1 MILYYL
7 THVVSPPVLPNLQ
20 TIPNRGALSLE
31 DLECEGCNIYFSRD
45 ANGWT
50 SMNGESVGELIK
62 GFFNFFAF
70 EWHFKNNV
78 ISIRSP
84 NGMLT
89 KEAKGWT
96 TLVPP
101 SLSPFLLSLNLNL
114 LLYHLG

>member
-7 THVVSPPVLPNLQ
+7 THIVTPPVLPNLQ
-20 TIPNRGALSLE
+20 TLPNRGVLSLE

-45 ANGWT
+45 ANGGWV
-50 SMNGESVGELIK
+50 SLNGESVGELIK
-62 GFFNFFAF
+62 GFFNYFAF

-89 KEAKGWT
+89 KEVKGWT
-96 TLVPP
+96 TLVPSPVPSPP
-101 SLSPFLLSLNLNL
+101 SL
-114 LLYHLG
+114 